1 MAGISAKPTKGGKAM
16 PAARGNPSVPKVL
29 VACTFIT
36 ALSVGLSLLAWA
48 HKVYLFAYAEGG
60 TVYVES
66 YFPDGSPVVQGNLR
80 VTDAK
85 GTQVFEGN
93 TDAQGKAQFAVPGE
107 KSDLTIELNASMGHR
122 VVFTLKKNEM

>member
-1 MAGISAKPTKGGKAM
+1 M
-16 PAARGNPSVPKVL
+16 VQKVL
-29 VACTFIT
+29 VACTCIT
-36 ALSVGLSLLAWA
+36 ALTVGLSLLAWA
-48 HKVYLFAYAEGG
+48 HKVNLFAYAEGG

-85 GTQVFEGN
+85 GTPVFEGK
-93 TDAQGKAQFAVPGE
+93 TDAQGKAQFAVPAE

-122 VVFTLKKNEM
+122 VVFTLKKNDM